1 MCFLVAQSVWATTPP
16 PTGFI
21 DASTY
26 GGGYNTTDATAA
38 LQAAINTGQNVFVPK
53 ESADWSV
60 TPIALSHSNQEILF
74 ESGVEVTAK
83 AGAFTGGGDC
93 LFNVTGSGVSMVGPG
108 ATLKMQQADYTKSP
122 YSVSESRHAINLMGV
137 TNCTIDGLN
146 ILNTGGDG
154 VIVNAGNGK
163 QYSQGVTI
171 ENCTIN
177 NAYRNG
183 ISVISVKNLLV
194 DNCTIVNTAGT
205 LPKDGMDFEPDNSN
219 EVLQNCI
226 VRNTIINSNSRSG
239 IEFIFGHLTSANT
252 YPMTGSSLE
261 KLTIVG
267 NGSGNIGDDTAG
279 IIIDKYL
286 PGLTIKDLLVGENKL
301 AGIVGPPEGGD
312 PLSVSLNVVTNSA
325 LWGNLYGPAYFVT
338 LDGTTQTEITPTFY
352 STDINSPYYMCLDPS
367 CDPQITHGASDGSYM
382 GARAMV
388 PEPAMAGL
396 LLSGAASLLGFVSLK
411 LVGSGLDGRWP
422 RRQGRHLG
430 PMGGRGEDRAEFPL
444 GHILLGEVPHAMST
458 VNRLQ
463 GFVRGRLSKVT
474 QAVGSLFCEGSGSE
488 TNGCRNGLWR

>member
-1 MCFLVAQSVWATTPP
+1 MKRNAMLHSGVHLASAAMCFLVAQSVWATTPP
-16 PTGFI
+16 PAGFI

-60 TPIALSHSNQEILF
+60 TPITLSNNNQEILF
-74 ESGVEVTAK
+74 ESGVAVTAK
-83 AGAFTGGGDC
+83 AGAFTGTGDC

-108 ATLKMQQADYTKSP
+108 ATLKMQQADYTGSS
-122 YSVSESRHAINLMGV
+122 YTASESRHAINLMGV

-154 VIVNAGNGK
+154 VIVGAGAGTW
-163 QYSQGVTI
+163 YSQGVTI
-171 ENCTIN
+171 ENVTIN

-205 LPKDGMDFEPDNSN
+205 LPKDGIDFEPDNSN

-226 VRNTIINSNSRSG
+226 VRNSIINANSRSG
-239 IEFIFGHLTSANT
+239 IEFLFGHLTNATSYT
-252 YPMTGSSLE
+252 MTGSSLE

-267 NGSGNIGDDTAG
+267 NGSENIGDDTAG
-279 IIIDKYL
+279 IVIDKYL

-301 AGIVGPPEGGD
+301 VGIVGPPEGSN
-312 PLSVSLNVVTNSA
+312 PLNVVTNSA
-325 LWGNLYGPAYFVT
+325 LWSNLYGPAYYVK
-338 LDGTTQTEITPTFY
+338 LDGTTQTAITPTFY
-352 STDINSPYYMCLDPS
+352 STDINSPYYMYLDPS

-382 GARAMV
+382 GARSVV

-396 LLSGAASLLGFVSLK
+396 LLSGVASRLAFVSLT
-411 LVGSGLDGRWP
+411 LVGSGPDGRWP
-422 RRQGRHLG
+422 RRQGRPIG
-430 PMGGRGEDRAEFPL
+430 PMGGR
-444 GHILLGEVPHAMST
+444 
-458 VNRLQ
+458 
-463 GFVRGRLSKVT
+463 
-474 QAVGSLFCEGSGSE
+474 
-488 TNGCRNGLWR
+488 